1 MANYLSA
8 LDQLQGQKAAAGDID
23 GVVALKQERDRVTNH
38 AQPTAADLQAMS
50 APVRKLRATYEADTR
65 KAADE
70 AVRRDKLA
78 RSSYLA
84 NLEALQKRM
93 NAAGE
98 IEQGLLVKAEKDR
111 YIEELIAN
119 KSGASAAPRQTL
131 PQIPPPNAGTTR
143 NIATSDPFQT
153 GSVWSGE
160 ERGYHQTLTILERSA
175 TTFRARFEIGTI
187 IVREITGSVKGNRI
201 SWFGKDVHATKG
213 GPGGDDVGIV
223 TSDKIEITWRDPKNG
238 KTGGFTLLREQG
250 RN

>member
-1 MANYLSA
+1 MQEPFATIAAEAEKATKDVTANYLSG

-98 IEQGLLVKAEKDR
+98 IEQGLLVKAEKNR
-111 YIEELIAN
+111 FIAEL
-119 KSGASAAPRQTL
+119 AAHKGIVVAPKPL
-131 PQIPPPNAGTTR
+131 PPPSPAALPR
-143 NIATSDPFQT
+143 SVARVEPKIAEMGKVVHRIREMFGDERTDTFVKQHIGGGRTPVGDSFGANYT
-153 GSVWSGE
+153 GS
-160 ERGYHQTLTILERSA
+160 
-175 TTFRARFEIGTI
+175 
-187 IVREITGSVKGNRI
+187 
-201 SWFGKDVHATKG
+201 
-213 GPGGDDVGIV
+213 
-223 TSDKIEITWRDPKNG
+223 
-238 KTGGFTLLREQG
+238 
-250 RN
+250 